1 MFSGANL
8 VRQAALRAT
17 IAGSKHF
24 ASIQIMSRASLH
36 TLKPA
41 LFVNSNV
48 HNNNNK
54 NSLFQQQRRTLA
66 DASMTGKILDKARE
80 TIDDELKKQ
89 LNAVFIFKV
98 SGKNY
103 LLDAHASR
111 PLKVELLEEDKVPE
125 KVDVTLI
132 TDEDTFVKM
141 AQGKTKPTSAFMTGK
156 LKIKGNVGV
165 AMKAEKI
172 FKAAKVKID

>member
-1 MFSGANL
+1 M
-8 VRQAALRAT
+8 AA
-17 IAGSKHF
+17 
-24 ASIQIMSRASLH
+24 
-36 TLKPA
+36 
-41 LFVNSNV
+41 
-48 HNNNNK
+48 
-54 NSLFQQQRRTLA
+54 
-66 DASMTGKILDKARE
+66 KILDKARE
-80 TIDDELKKQ
+80 TINDELKKE

-111 PLKVELLEEDKVPE
+111 PLKVELLEDSAIPE

-132 TDEDTFVKM
+132 TDEETFAKM
-141 AQGKTKPTSAFMTGK
+141 ASGKTKPTSAFMTGK

-172 FKAAKVKID
+172 FKAAKVKIE

>member
-17 IAGSKHF
+17 MAGSKQF

-36 TLKPA
+36 TLKPV

-48 HNNNNK
+48 NNK
-54 NSLFQQQRRTLA
+54 SFFQQRRTLA

>member
-1 MFSGANL
+1 
-8 VRQAALRAT
+8 
-17 IAGSKHF
+17 
-24 ASIQIMSRASLH
+24 MSRASLH

-41 LFVNSNV
+41 LFANSNV